1 MSERISVTEA
11 SHSVARLG
19 SGGHPCFDP
28 AARHTSARVHLPVA
42 PRCNLQCR
50 YCNRQTDC
58 LHESRPGVTS
68 GVLTPVQALEYLHR
82 IVEKIPQT
90 RVMGIA
96 GPGDPL
102 ANPDETLETLRLVK
116 AAYPEL
122 LLCLATNGLN
132 LVPYLDEL
140 ASLGVSHV
148 TVTIN
153 AVDPEV
159 SRTIYD
165 WMRYGRRTH
174 TGIEAA
180 EYLWDQQKTS
190 LEGLVARGITAK
202 VNTLVIPGINDFH
215 VGQVAQT
222 TARLGASYHNLIPLY
237 PVAGTA
243 FGVLKEPDAETMR
256 QARARCSLHLPQ
268 MAHCQRCR
276 ADAAGLLGEDHPDI
290 AALLAEAR
298 GPRRP
303 EPADCPPEK
312 CATGCAIASTCGSRK
327 SLPSQEVDPSPGVA
341 RWLLGSEGRPE
352 GRKAAVATLE
362 GVLVNLHLGQAPAF
376 AVYEEQ
382 EGTWKQVD
390 YRQAPPTGGGD
401 DRWLALASQLSD
413 CGAVFVSGAGARP
426 LQLLHAAGLAV
437 FTVEGLIDEL
447 LATWGSGA
455 ALGGYLRQ
463 EVNACSEGCRG
474 NGTGCG

>member
-1 MSERISVTEA
+1 
-11 SHSVARLG
+11 
-19 SGGHPCFDP
+19 
-28 AARHTSARVHLPVA
+28 
-42 PRCNLQCR
+42 
-50 YCNRQTDC
+50 
-58 LHESRPGVTS
+58 VTS
-68 GVLTPVQALEYLHR
+68 GVLAPAEALEYLHR

-90 RVMGIA
+90 RVVGIA

-102 ANPDETLETLRLVK
+102 ANPDETLETLRLVRQ
-116 AAYPEL
+116 AYPGL
-122 LLCLATNGLN
+122 LLCLATNGLT
-132 LVPYLDEL
+132 LPPYLDEL

-174 TGIEAA
+174 SGIEAA

-215 VGQVAQT
+215 VGQVALT
-222 TARLGASYHNLIPLY
+222 AARLGASYHNLIPLY

-256 QARARCSLHLPQ
+256 QLRARCSLHLPQ

-290 AALLAEAR
+290 AVLLAEAR
-298 GPRRP
+298 SPKGQ
-303 EPADCPPEK
+303 EADCPPEK
-312 CATGCAIASTCGSRK
+312 CASGCSIASTCASK
-327 SLPSQEVDPSPGVA
+327 KPAVPQSLSTIPGIGA
-341 RWLLGSEGRPE
+341 TLPGGTKRR
-352 GRKAAVATLE
+352 AAVATLE
-362 GVLVNLHLGQAPAF
+362 GVLVNLHLGQAPGF
-376 AVYEEQ
+376 AIFEEHD
-382 EGTWKQVD
+382 GAWKQVD
-390 YRQAPPTGGGD
+390 HRTAPPVGGGD
-401 DRWLALASQLSD
+401 DRWLDLAAVLSD
-413 CGAVFVSGAGARP
+413 CGSVFVSGAGARP
-426 LQLLHAAGLAV
+426 LQLLEGAGLAV

-447 LATWGSGA
+447 LGAWGSGRG
-455 ALGGYLRQ
+455 LSGYLRQ
-463 EVNACSEGCRG
+463 EVNACAEGCRG

>member
-1 MSERISVTEA
+1 MREKSVHFD
-11 SHSVARLG
+11 SSSGVARTNF
-19 SGGHPCFDP
+19 GGHPCFDP
-28 AARHTSARVHLPVA
+28 ATRHTSARVHLPVA

-82 IVEKIPQT
+82 VVEKIPQT
-90 RVMGIA
+90 RVVGIA

-116 AAYPEL
+116 VAYPDL
-122 LLCLATNGLN
+122 LLCLATNGLT
-132 LVPYLDEL
+132 LPPYLDEL

-159 SRTIYD
+159 SRNIYD

-174 TGIEAA
+174 SGIEAA

-190 LEGLVARGITAK
+190 LEGLVARGIIAK

-215 VGQVAQT
+215 VGQVAHA
-222 TARLGASYHNLIPLY
+222 TAGLGASYHNLIPLY

-256 QARARCSLHLPQ
+256 QARARCSLYLPQ

-276 ADAAGLLGEDHPDI
+276 ADAAGLLGEDHPD
-290 AALLAEAR
+290 
-298 GPRRP
+298 
-303 EPADCPPEK
+303 
-312 CATGCAIASTCGSRK
+312 
-327 SLPSQEVDPSPGVA
+327 
-341 RWLLGSEGRPE
+341 
-352 GRKAAVATLE
+352 VATM
-362 GVLVNLHLGQAPAF
+362 
-376 AVYEEQ
+376 
-382 EGTWKQVD
+382 
-390 YRQAPPTGGGD
+390 
-401 DRWLALASQLSD
+401 LADAKGPQ
-413 CGAVFVSGAGARP
+413 RP
-426 LQLLHAAGLAV
+426 
-437 FTVEGLIDEL
+437 
-447 LATWGSGA
+447 
-455 ALGGYLRQ
+455 
-463 EVNACSEGCRG
+463 
-474 NGTGCG
+474 